1 MVRFSG
7 LIAIAALAV
16 LGAFAPALAE
26 KRVALVIG
34 NDRYASLSAS
44 EQLQKAVNDARAV
57 GGALRQIGF
66 EVVSGENVGR
76 QALIDRLDET
86 ARRVQPGDTVFFFF
100 SGHGVTVEGANYI
113 LPADVPMVGTGQI
126 TRLTGAAVREDDIT
140 AAFIRAGARVAV
152 VVLDAC
158 RNNPFAS
165 LGTRG
170 IGGERGLAPREP
182 PSGVFTFY
190 SAGRGE
196 AALDRLYDGDGNPN
210 SVFTRV
216 LVPALGRPDLD
227 LSGLAIEVREEVTR
241 LARSV
246 KHDQRPA
253 YYDETSGGRI
263 YLAAGNLAAGT
274 PAAAPRPDPSG
285 GKPGGLAAAG
295 MAPPPGVVQSPPPG
309 PIPGSPVLGGVAPP
323 AKITPSPPP
332 AVAAPAGAQQAA
344 IAAPAALSK
353 ATLIQDAT
361 ALRRLKNNHGI
372 ALQWIWDNPRGR
384 LNVTESNGV
393 IHLEGSQVQRNGAGR
408 LTLSGD
414 VVSIDQSNMTFN
426 GTINMY
432 DAPSDR
438 KECLRN
444 GVFTFRITGS
454 RQYWR
459 LQQMEACDGLTDY
472 VDIYF

>member
-263 YLAAGNLAAGT
+263 YLAAATISAPGAPAGF
-274 PAAAPRPDPSG
+274 P
-285 GKPGGLAAAG
+285 PGGVPASL
-295 MAPPPGVVQSPPPG
+295 APPPGPSPAAPATGNTSTPGASLAKPGSLLQPSPLPPG
-309 PIPGSPVLGGVAPP
+309 P
-323 AKITPSPPP
+323 P
-332 AVAAPAGAQQAA
+332 AVAPAGAQQAA

-372 ALQWIWDNPRGR
+372 ALQWLWDNPRGR

-393 IHLEGSQVQRNGAGR
+393 IHLDGSQVARSGTGR

-414 VVSIDQSNMTFN
+414 IVSIDQYNMTFK
-426 GTINMY
+426 GIINMY
-432 DAPSDR
+432 DAPDDR